1 MALFWQHQEPGW
13 RWGVWKM
20 EETYEELCALLPHAV
35 VMRAEQSFSSLHRRQ
50 EWLSVRALLAQCAG
64 SGVQIGYLPSG
75 KPYLNDDSAFISI
88 SHTRGYVAV
97 MLGEKPLGIDIEQ
110 YGARVHKVASRFMR
124 EDERA
129 GTWQEDDTWGLLLHW
144 SAKEAMFKCLGE
156 QEVDFRE
163 HLRILPFE
171 IREKG
176 EFLAHE
182 CKTAACH
189 GFRGY
194 YWLHADFVLTAVTF
208 L

>member
-1 MALFWQHQEPGW
+1 
-13 RWGVWKM
+13 
-20 EETYEELCALLPHAV
+20 
-35 VMRAEQSFSSLHRRQ
+35 
-50 EWLSVRALLAQCAG
+50 
-64 SGVQIGYLPSG
+64 
-75 KPYLNDDSAFISI
+75 
-88 SHTRGYVAV
+88 
-97 MLGEKPLGIDIEQ
+97 
-110 YGARVHKVASRFMR
+110 MR

-171 IREKG
+171 IKEKG

-194 YWLHADFVLTAVTF
+194 YWLHTDFVLTAVTF